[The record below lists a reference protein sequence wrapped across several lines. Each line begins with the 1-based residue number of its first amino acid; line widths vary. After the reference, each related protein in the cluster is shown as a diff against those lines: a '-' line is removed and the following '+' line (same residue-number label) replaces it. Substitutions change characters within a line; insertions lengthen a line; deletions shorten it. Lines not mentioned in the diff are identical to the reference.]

1 MALDSGLGFCPVG
14 KNCVE
19 NFRAFMENIIYVYTL
34 GATKK
39 IYFAVIFTKHI
50 TLIITC

>member
-39 IYFAVIFTKHI
+39 YIFRCHFH
-50 TLIITC
+50 